1 MLRVEEIAC
10 TEVEAL
16 APEWESLWDRAP
28 AATPFQH
35 PAWLLPW
42 WRHLWGGGEAW
53 WITLRDG
60 ARLAGLAP
68 LFVWGVT
75 RRCVSLAGS
84 GVTDYL
90 DFLIEPEHAAAGAAL
105 VMEHLARHRRRWD
118 VCDFQ
123 ELRAESPVAGA
134 TADGLRLRCE
144 PCSTCPVL
152 RLPVCWEE
160 LQAALPHK
168 FRTDLRR
175 ARNRIRNAGD
185 AAFET
190 AGEAELEEAAAALF
204 RLHRARWQ
212 VREEE
217 GVMATPAL
225 QAFYAEAAREL
236 LRAGMLRL
244 HVLRLDGAIVAALYG
259 FAGHGRFYAYLDGF
273 DPALAR
279 LSPGTVL
286 MSYAVESAIRE
297 GLDAAGFVDAEVT
310 FTHEAAPGIHGA
322 IIRASKPAG

>member
-1 MLRVEEIAC
+1 MLRLEELAC
-10 TEVEAL
+10 AEIEAL
-16 APEWESLWDRAP
+16 APEWARLWDRAP

-53 WITLRDG
+53 WIALRDG
-60 ARLAGLAP
+60 SRLAGLAP
-68 LFVWGVT
+68 LFVWGLT
-75 RRCVSLAGS
+75 QRCVSLAGS

-90 DFLIEPEHAAAGAAL
+90 DVLIEPEHATAGAAL
-105 VMEHLARHRRRWD
+105 VMEHLARHGRRWD

-123 ELRAESPVAGA
+123 ELRAESPIAGA
-134 TADGLRLRCE
+134 MADGLRLRCE

-152 RLPVCWEE
+152 RLPVCWDE

-168 FRTDLRR
+168 FRTDVRR
-175 ARNRIRNAGD
+175 ARNRIGNAGD
-185 AAFET
+185 AVFET
-190 AGEAELEEAAAALF
+190 AAEAELEESVAALF

-212 VREEE
+212 AREEE

-225 QAFYAEAAREL
+225 QAFYAETAREL

-286 MSYAVESAIRE
+286 LSYAIENAIRE
-297 GLDAAGFVDAEVT
+297 GLAE
-310 FTHEAAPGIHGA
+310 FDFLRQAEAFKYLWGA
-322 IIRASKPAG
+322 RDEQNRRVLIEP

>member
-1 MLRVEEIAC
+1 MLRLEELTCHQI
-10 TEVEAL
+10 EAL
-16 APEWESLWDRAP
+16 APEWARLWDRAP

-53 WITLRDG
+53 WIALRDG

-68 LFVWGVT
+68 LFTWGLT

-105 VMEHLARHRRRWD
+105 VLEHLARHRGRWD

-123 ELRAESPVAGA
+123 ELRAESPVTGA
-134 TADGLRLRCE
+134 MADGLRLQCE
-144 PCSTCPVL
+144 RSSTCPVL
-152 RLPVCWEE
+152 RLPACWDEF
-160 LQAALPHK
+160 QAALSHK
-168 FRTDLRR
+168 FRTGVRR

-185 AAFET
+185 AVFET
-190 AGEAELEEAAAALF
+190 AGEAELEEAVAALF
-204 RLHRARWQ
+204 RLHEARWQ
-212 VREEE
+212 AREEE

-225 QAFYAEAAREL
+225 QAFYTAAGREL
-236 LRAGMLRL
+236 QRAGMFRL

-273 DPALAR
+273 DPTLAR

-286 MSYAVESAIRE
+286 ISYAIENAIRE
-297 GLDAAGFVDAEVT
+297 GLAE
-310 FTHEAAPGIHGA
+310 FDFLRRGEAFKYLWGA
-322 IIRASKPAG
+322 RDECNRRVLIEP